1 MEEEERVYPVIK
13 TEEEV
18 NEMVNN
24 KINKD
29 LNIERLNYIIK
40 EENFFTRFIVKV

>member
-1 MEEEERVYPVIK
+1 MEEEERVYPIIK

-29 LNIERLNYIIK
+29 LNIEKLNYMIK
-40 EENFFTRFIVKV
+40 EEKIYKIYC

>member
-1 MEEEERVYPVIK
+1 MEEERVYPIIK

-18 NEMVNN
+18 NEIVNN

-29 LNIERLNYIIK
+29 L
-40 EENFFTRFIVKV
+40 T

>member
-1 MEEEERVYPVIK
+1 MEEEERVYPLIK

-18 NEMVNN
+18 NEIVKN

-29 LNIERLNYIIK
+29 LNIERLNHMIK
-40 EENFFTRFIVKV
+40 EKKF